1 MEACLL
7 RHTANGREP
16 RHCSRGFFNRERP
29 GGVGVLRGC
38 EAGENFVPVSRALAL
53 GTAGRGPPKALVARA
68 TLVLALTSPV
78 LGIQE
83 PVFLR
88 LLAKP
93 AGARPGDAELGCRGA
108 DGGAAA
114 EQGGGLSR

>member
-1 MEACLL
+1 MSHAPN
-7 RHTANGREP
+7 NGDSGTR
-16 RHCSRGFFNRERP
+16 RP
-29 GGVGVLRGC
+29 
-38 EAGENFVPVSRALAL
+38 N
-53 GTAGRGPPKALVARA
+53 ALVQRA

-93 AGARPGDAELGCRGA
+93 AGARPGDAELGCHLTHRDA
-108 DGGAAA
+108 FT
-114 EQGGGLSR
+114 EQGRGLVELGLASSRTPTR